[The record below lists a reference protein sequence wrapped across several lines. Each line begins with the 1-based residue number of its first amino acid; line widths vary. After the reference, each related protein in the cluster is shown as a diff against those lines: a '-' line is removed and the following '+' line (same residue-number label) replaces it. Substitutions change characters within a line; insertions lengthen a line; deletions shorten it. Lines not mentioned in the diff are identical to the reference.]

1 MAGPTTDEP
10 AFLRSEP
17 VYDRPGLTMGGHR
30 EGGTPT
36 PYATYAEPFVET
48 IRRLIMHNLPRNDVQ
63 SVISTY
69 GVGDAAPDYQH
80 PLTANDVETVR
91 RRGRGT
97 IELSSGDTEATTATP
112 YLTLGMSVV
121 YIDVFGRPYE
131 ADRLR
136 RLVDAVLVR
145 ARVDAAHALGQ
156 WDQTASAIQAIRQ
169 PVPAWHHIAEDDAA
183 GTVEQ
188 WAGEIECGWQIRT
201 P

>member
-1 MAGPTTDEP
+1 MAPIIVRKRG
-10 AFLRSEP
+10 AA
-17 VYDRPGLTMGGHR
+17 VYDRPGDDERVGAGMPISYKDYR
-30 EGGTPT
+30 
-36 PYATYAEPFVET
+36 EPFVET
-48 IRRLIMHNLPRNDVQ
+48 IRTVLSAVIGPPDNALIV
-63 SVISTY
+63 STY
-69 GVGDAAPDYQH
+69 GIGTALPDYQH

-112 YLTLGMSVV
+112 YLTLGTSVV

-136 RLVDAVLVR
+136 RAVDDALSR
-145 ARVDAAHALGQ
+145 AIVNAATYLPDSGGG
-156 WDQTASAIQAIRQ
+156 ASPIQFIRQ
-169 PVPAWHHIAEDDAA
+169 PIPAWHHIAEDDAA

-188 WAGEIECGWQIRT
+188 WAGEIECGWQIRN